1 MNNFI
6 QIGEKGSSYVSFTFS
21 SKGDLIM
28 ETSIYNNTSKED
40 KKYFYGIQKNGRG
53 LIFNSKTNN
62 YCYQKNFNN
71 EVNISSS
78 DGYYKLIRIKLKND
92 IEKEY
97 YLKCGVSNF
106 SNIEIIDLYNN
117 NVSYI
122 PHNEIF
128 DSNWISDYFSIIE
141 LVSGKGH
148 KYLFFFIE
156 EYDSYDNYISYKKIN
171 FFKDDKTK
179 EVSYNLETIFNIE
192 VIESLQSKSIT
203 CIEIQI
209 FNIIQC
215 FYININGYFT
225 ISLFDEF
232 YGLINTFL
240 IDNRPIN
247 YLSKNEL
254 NNFHQCIHFK
264 NGISILGYIIN
275 SNEDLIYI
283 QIKEIISII
292 KAYEYQLEDYFLLN
306 KTIVINSEKKF
317 KINSNYYASN
327 LLKINDNQFCLITT
341 GQSNVDLY
349 IIIFSLY
356 NLHENNMAI
365 RYFHIPLKLYNHRI
379 SNFVSSFNFNGFIGL
394 IMTTQPLHD
403 NKTYQYFSILSYIN
417 STDSEII
424 SLEPNIAI
432 NLEDFINDSSIENNI
447 FGFSLYGIKI
457 LKLPKSS
464 DTGIYYFSEIKNRI
478 ISEKDILSSK
488 DKLIFIYDYDIIK
501 KDEAVFSIEMAGMIQ
516 EPSYSAINEYS
527 IYSQTIG
534 MQDQK
539 LFYKQ
544 NILTGKT
551 FFIILQYLIL

>member
-1 MNNFI
+1 M
-6 QIGEKGSSYVSFTFS
+6 
-21 SKGDLIM
+21 
-28 ETSIYNNTSKED
+28 
-40 KKYFYGIQKNGRG
+40 
-53 LIFNSKTNN
+53 
-62 YCYQKNFNN
+62 
-71 EVNISSS
+71 
-78 DGYYKLIRIKLKND
+78 
-92 IEKEY
+92 
-97 YLKCGVSNF
+97 
-106 SNIEIIDLYNN
+106 
-117 NVSYI
+117 
-122 PHNEIF
+122 
-128 DSNWISDYFSIIE
+128 
-141 LVSGKGH
+141 
-148 KYLFFFIE
+148 
-156 EYDSYDNYISYKKIN
+156 
-171 FFKDDKTK
+171 
-179 EVSYNLETIFNIE
+179 
-192 VIESLQSKSIT
+192 
-203 CIEIQI
+203 
-209 FNIIQC
+209 
-215 FYININGYFT
+215 
-225 ISLFDEF
+225 
-232 YGLINTFL
+232 
-240 IDNRPIN
+240 
-247 YLSKNEL
+247 
-254 NNFHQCIHFK
+254 
-264 NGISILGYIIN
+264 
-275 SNEDLIYI
+275 
-283 QIKEIISII
+283 
-292 KAYEYQLEDYFLLN
+292 N

-379 SNFVSSFNFNGFIGL
+379 SNFVSNFNFNGFIGL